1 VNLDITVYGEPKPQG
16 SKRGF
21 VTKTGKVA
29 LVEQA
34 GKPLK
39 DWRNAVTLTAA
50 YLAEQQQWQR
60 TTKPV
65 SVDIEFRLPR
75 PQKPRYPLPA
85 VRPDLDKLIRSVL
98 DSITAAHNIWN
109 DDSQA
114 CRILATKIYT
124 PPEMNGVRIVLTTM

>member
-1 VNLDITVYGEPKPQG
+1 MNLDITVYGDPKPQG

-21 VTKTGKVA
+21 VTKHGKVA

-50 YLAEQQQWQR
+50 YQAEQQHWER

-65 SVDIEFRLPR
+65 SVEIEFRLYR

-114 CRILATKIYT
+114 CRIHATKIYT
-124 PPEMNGVRIVLTTM
+124 PPAMTGVQIILTTM